1 MMGGRMMIAENLYY
15 LMLLLFS
22 TGVVSVFFTQNN
34 ATLTNYIAH
43 SMALIGS
50 ALAILCAVFVFIQG
64 KIAVILPVVLPFG
77 PIGASVDYLSA
88 YFLLVVGVV
97 GVTTS
102 IYAYGYSREYY
113 HCRLPL
119 MAGLY
124 NAFLLSMVLVFT
136 VSHVV
141 AFIIAW
147 EVMSVVSFLLVNHEY
162 EKKLNTRS
170 AYIYIVMTHLGT
182 IFIITAFLLLAVGA
196 GSMEFSQLKGSLV
209 SETLRNVI
217 FVCVV
222 IGFGTKAGMVP
233 VHIWLPRAHP
243 AAPSHVSALMSGV
256 MLKTAIY
263 GMCRFFL
270 EFLGTGPVWWGT
282 LLLTLGIITAVIGV
296 LYAFIEH
303 DIKRLLAY
311 SSVEN
316 IGILLVS
323 MGAGM
328 VFMSKGELV
337 LAGVAFAAALY
348 HVFNHA
354 LFKSLSFMG
363 AGAVIQATHTK
374 DIEQLGGLIK
384 RMPYT
389 AVFCLISSVAIAAL
403 PPLNGFVSEWIIFQV
418 LLFLPQALVGITGKI
433 FSALLIALLGLT
445 GALAAACFVNA
456 FGITFLAKP
465 RSKKAEQAVEVAP
478 SMLVSMG
485 ILAGLCIVLG
495 LWPKMML
502 AILSQTLKNYPGI
515 DVIGLGG
522 HDWYALTLA
531 TSQSGGGISMV
542 VIIVLLLSG
551 FGIAILL
558 RSIFGKG
565 KVSIGETWTCGIVPN
580 YHMEYTA
587 TGFSKS
593 IRMVFK
599 KIVHSH
605 YETLINANDYEYH
618 GRKLYYHVR
627 IRYLFVS
634 ALYSPINKGILRTAR
649 FMKSIQTGS
658 VQLYVGYI
666 MVVTVVILI
675 WSTGW

>member
-1 MMGGRMMIAENLYY
+1 MIAGDLYY

-22 TGVVSVFFTQNN
+22 AGVVSVLFTRSN
-34 ATLTNYIAH
+34 AKLTNYIAH
-43 SMALIGS
+43 SIALVGS
-50 ALAILCAVFVFIQG
+50 ITAILCAIFVFVQG
-64 KIAVILPVVLPFG
+64 KVDVVLPVALPFG
-77 PIGASVDYLSA
+77 PIGGSIDYLSA
-88 YFLLVVGVV
+88 YFLLIVGVV
-97 GVTTS
+97 GAATS
-102 IYAYGYSREYY
+102 IYAYGYSQEYY
-113 HCRLPL
+113 NCRLPL

-147 EVMSVVSFLLVNHEY
+147 EAMSVISFFLVNHEY
-162 EKKLNTRS
+162 EKKVNTRA

-182 IFIITAFLLLAVGA
+182 IFIITAFLLLAIGA

-209 SETLRNVI
+209 SETSRNII
-217 FVCVV
+217 FVCVL

-233 VHIWLPRAHP
+233 LHIWLPRAHP

-282 LLLTLGIITAVIGV
+282 LILVLAIITAVIGV
-296 LYAFIEH
+296 LFAFIEH

-316 IGILLVS
+316 IGIILLGI
-323 MGAGM
+323 GAGM
-328 VFMSKGELV
+328 VFMSTQQPV
-337 LAGVAFAAALY
+337 LAGVAFSAALY

-354 LFKSLSFMG
+354 LFKSVLFMG
-363 AGAVIQATHTK
+363 AGAVLQAAHTK
-374 DIEQLGGLIK
+374 NIEQLGGLIK
-384 RMPYT
+384 KMPYT
-389 AVFCLISSVAIAAL
+389 AVFFLVSSLAIAAL
-403 PPLNGFVSEWIIFQV
+403 PPLNGFISEWLTFQV
-418 LLFLPQALVGITGKI
+418 LLFLPQALVGITGKV

-445 GALAAACFVNA
+445 GALAAACFVGA
-456 FGITFLAKP
+456 FGIAFLAKP
-465 RSKKAEQAVEVAP
+465 RSKQATEAIEAAP
-478 SMLVSMG
+478 PMLVAMG

-495 LWPKMML
+495 LWPRAML
-502 AILSQTLKNYPGI
+502 TILSQTLMNFPGI
-515 DVIGLGG
+515 DSMGLVS
-522 HDWYALTLA
+522 HDWYALASPTG
-531 TSQSGGGISMV
+531 QSDGGISTAT
-542 VIIVLLLSG
+542 IILLLLSG
-551 FGIAILL
+551 AIVAILL
-558 RSIFGKG
+558 HSIFGKG
-565 KVSIGETWTCGIVPN
+565 KVAVGEVWTCGIVPN

-599 KIVHSH
+599 SIVHSH
-605 YETLINANDYEYH
+605 DETVVNANDNQYH
-618 GRKLYYHVR
+618 GRKLFYHVR
-627 IRYLFVS
+627 VRYLFDT
-634 ALYSPINKGILRTAR
+634 ALYRPINKAIIRTAH

>member
-1 MMGGRMMIAENLYY
+1 MIAEDLYY

-22 TGVVSVFFTQNN
+22 AGVVSVFFTKSN
-34 ATLTNYIAH
+34 ARLTNYLAH
-43 SMALIGS
+43 SIALMGCTM
-50 ALAILCAVFVFIQG
+50 AILCAIFVFIQG
-64 KIAVILPVVLPFG
+64 KVTVVLPVVLPFG
-77 PIGASVDYLSA
+77 PIGGSIDYLSA
-88 YFLLVVGVV
+88 YFLLIVGIVGVA
-97 GVTTS
+97 TS

-113 HCRLPL
+113 TCRLPA

-124 NAFLLSMVLVFT
+124 NGFLLSMVLVFT

-162 EKKLNTRS
+162 EKNVNTRS
-170 AYIYIVMTHLGT
+170 AYIYIVMTHIGT
-182 IFIITAFLLLAVGA
+182 VFIISAFLLLAVGA
-196 GSMEFSQLKGSLV
+196 GSMDFSQLKGSLV
-209 SETLRNVI
+209 SENLRNVI
-217 FVCVV
+217 FVCVL

-233 VHIWLPRAHP
+233 LHIWLPRAHP

-270 EFLGTGPVWWGT
+270 DFLGTGPVWWGVVI
-282 LLLTLGIITAVIGV
+282 LVLAIITAVIGV

-303 DIKRLLAY
+303 DLKRLLAY

-316 IGILLVS
+316 IGIILLGI
-323 MGAGM
+323 GAGM
-328 VFMSKGELV
+328 VFMSKGQPV
-337 LAGVAFAAALY
+337 LAGVAFSAALY
-348 HVFNHA
+348 HAFNHA

-363 AGAVIQATHTK
+363 AGAVLQAAHTK
-374 DIEQLGGLIK
+374 NIEQLGGLIK
-384 RMPYT
+384 KMPYT
-389 AVFCLISSVAIAAL
+389 AVFCLVSSVAIASL
-403 PPLNGFVSEWIIFQV
+403 PPLNGFISEWLTFQV
-418 LLFLPQALVGITGKI
+418 LLFLPQALAGITGKF

-445 GALAAACFVNA
+445 GALAAACFVEA

-465 RSKKAEQAVEVAP
+465 RSKKAEQAVEAAP
-478 SMLVSMG
+478 SMLVAMG
-485 ILAGLCIVLG
+485 IVAGLCIVLG
-495 LWPKMML
+495 LWPWGML
-502 AILSQTLKNYPGI
+502 TILSQTLMSFSGI
-515 DVIGLGG
+515 DTRGLVNP
-522 HDWYALTLA
+522 DWYVLA
-531 TSQSGGGISMV
+531 PATGQSDGGISTV
-542 VIIVLLLSG
+542 VIILLLLSG
-551 FGIAILL
+551 SAVAILL
-558 RSIFGKG
+558 HSIFGKG
-565 KVSIGETWTCGIVPN
+565 KNELGETWTCGIIPN

-587 TGFSKS
+587 AGFSKS

-599 KIVHSH
+599 RIVHSH
-605 YETLINANDYEYH
+605 YETLVNTNDNQYH
-618 GRKLYYHVR
+618 GRKLFYQVR

-634 ALYSPINKGILRTAR
+634 ALYSPINEAIIRTAR

>member
-1 MMGGRMMIAENLYY
+1 MIAGDLYY
-15 LMLLLFS
+15 LMLFLFS
-22 TGVVSVFFTQNN
+22 TGMVSVFFTRSN
-34 ATLTNYIAH
+34 ANLTNCIAH
-43 SMALIGS
+43 SIALMGS
-50 ALAILCAVFVFIQG
+50 IVAILCAIAIFVQG
-64 KIAVILPVVLPFG
+64 KVDVVLLVMLPFG
-77 PIGASVDYLSA
+77 PIGSSIDNLSA
-88 YFLLVVGVV
+88 YFLLILGVV
-97 GVTTS
+97 GVATS

-113 HCRLPL
+113 TCRLPL

-136 VSHVV
+136 VGHVV

-147 EVMSVVSFLLVNHEY
+147 EVMSVVSFFLVNHEY
-162 EKKLNTRS
+162 EKKGNTRS

-182 IFIITAFLLLAVGA
+182 VFIITAFLLLAVGA
-196 GSMEFSQLKGSLV
+196 GSMDFSQLKGSLV
-209 SETLRNVI
+209 SENLRNVI
-217 FVCVV
+217 FVCVL

-270 EFLGTGPVWWGT
+270 EFLGAGPVWWGT
-282 LLLTLGIITAVIGV
+282 LILVIGIITAVIGV

-316 IGILLVS
+316 IGIILLGI
-323 MGAGM
+323 GAGM
-328 VFMSKGELV
+328 VFMSKQQPIW
-337 LAGVAFAAALY
+337 AGVAFSAALY

-363 AGAVIQATHTK
+363 AGAVLQATHTK
-374 DIEQLGGLIK
+374 DIEKLGGLIK
-384 RMPYT
+384 KMPYT
-389 AVFCLISSVAIAAL
+389 AVFCLVSSLAIAAL
-403 PPLNGFVSEWIIFQV
+403 PPLNGFISEWLTFQV
-418 LLFLPQALVGITGKI
+418 LLFLPHALAGITGKV
-433 FSALLIALLGLT
+433 FSAVLIALLGLV
-445 GALAAACFVNA
+445 GALAAACFVTA

-465 RSKKAEQAVEVAP
+465 RSKHAKEAIEAAP
-478 SMLVSMG
+478 TMLVAMG
-485 ILAGLCIVLG
+485 MLAVLCIVLG
-495 LWPKMML
+495 LWPRGML
-502 AILSQTLKNYPGI
+502 AILSQTLKSYPGI
-515 DVIGLGG
+515 DIQGLVM
-522 HDWYALTLA
+522 HDWYVL
-531 TSQSGGGISMV
+531 SSPPGPSDGGISTV
-542 VIIVLLLSG
+542 AIILLLLSG
-551 FGIAILL
+551 CALAMLL
-558 RSIFGKG
+558 HSIFGKG
-565 KVSIGETWTCGIVPN
+565 KVEAGETWTCGIVPN

-599 KIVHSH
+599 SIVHSH
-605 YETLINANDYEYH
+605 DETLVNASDNQYH
-618 GRKLYYHVR
+618 GRKLFYQVR
-627 IRYLFVS
+627 IRYLFDS
-634 ALYSPINKGILRTAR
+634 TLYRPINNAIIRTAH

-666 MVVTVVILI
+666 MAVTVVILI

>member
-1 MMGGRMMIAENLYY
+1 MIASDLYY

-22 TGVVSVFFTQNN
+22 TGVVSVFFTGSH
-34 ATLTNYIAH
+34 AKLTNYIAH
-43 SMALIGS
+43 SIALLGS
-50 ALAILCAVFVFIQG
+50 TVAILCAIFVFMQG
-64 KIAVILPVVLPFG
+64 KMEVVLPLVLPFG
-77 PIGASVDYLSA
+77 PISASVDYLSA
-88 YFLLVVGVV
+88 YFLLILGVIGTV
-97 GVTTS
+97 TS

-141 AFIIAW
+141 AFLIAW
-147 EVMSVVSFLLVNHEY
+147 EVMSVVSFFLVNHEY
-162 EKKLNTRS
+162 EQQVNTR
-170 AYIYIVMTHLGT
+170 AAFIYIVMTHLGT
-182 IFIITAFLLLAVGA
+182 IFIIIAFLLLAGGA
-196 GSMEFSQLKGSLV
+196 GSMDFSQLTGNLV
-209 SETLRNVI
+209 SEKVRNII
-217 FVCVV
+217 FICAF

-233 VHIWLPRAHP
+233 LHIWLPRAHP

-270 EFLGTGPVWWGT
+270 DFLGAGPVWWGA
-282 LLLTLGIITAVIGV
+282 LILVLAIITAVIGV

-316 IGILLVS
+316 IGIILLGI
-323 MGAGM
+323 GAGM
-328 VFMSKGELV
+328 VFMSKQLPV
-337 LAGVAFAAALY
+337 LAGVAFSAALY

-363 AGAVIQATHTK
+363 AGAVLQAAHTK

-384 RMPYT
+384 KMPYT
-389 AVFCLISSVAIAAL
+389 AVFCLVSSVAIAAL
-403 PPLNGFVSEWIIFQV
+403 PPLNGFISEWLTFQV
-418 LLFLPQALVGITGKI
+418 LLFLPQALTGIVGKI
-433 FSALLIALLGLT
+433 FSGLLIALLGLT
-445 GALAAACFVNA
+445 GALAVACFATA

-465 RSKKAEQAVEVAP
+465 RSKRAEQAVEAP
-478 SMLVSMG
+478 AAMLVAMA
-485 ILAGLCIVLG
+485 ILAGSCIILG
-495 LWPKMML
+495 LWPQGML
-502 AILSQTLKNYPGI
+502 MILSKTLGEFSGL
-515 DVIGLGG
+515 DTIGLVSR
-522 HDWYALTLA
+522 DWYILA
-531 TSQSGGGISMV
+531 PATGHSDGGISMLA
-542 VIIVLLLSG
+542 IILLLFSG
-551 FGIAILL
+551 FAVGLLLHSIA
-558 RSIFGKG
+558 GKE
-565 KVSIGETWTCGIVPN
+565 KTAVGETWTCGIIPN

-593 IRMVFK
+593 IRLVFHS
-599 KIVHSH
+599 IVHSH
-605 YETLINANDYEYH
+605 YETLVNANNNQYH
-618 GRKLYYHVR
+618 GRKLFYHVR

-634 ALYSPINKGILRTAR
+634 ALYSPINKAIISTAR

-666 MVVTVVILI
+666 MAVTVVILI

>member
-1 MMGGRMMIAENLYY
+1 MIAGDLYY

-22 TGVVSVFFTQNN
+22 TGVVSVFFTSSN
-34 ATLTNYIAH
+34 AKLTNYIAH
-43 SMALIGS
+43 SIALMGS
-50 ALAILCAVFVFIQG
+50 SVAILCAIFVFVQG
-64 KIAVILPVVLPFG
+64 KVNVALPVALPFG
-77 PIGASVDYLSA
+77 PIGGSIDYLSA
-88 YFLLVVGVV
+88 YFLLIIGVV

-102 IYAYGYSREYY
+102 IYAYGYSQEYY
-113 HCRLPL
+113 NCRLPL

-147 EVMSVVSFLLVNHEY
+147 EVMSIVSFFLVNHEY
-162 EKKLNTRS
+162 EKKVNTRS
-170 AYIYIVMTHLGT
+170 AYIYIVMTHVGT

-196 GSMEFSQLKGSLV
+196 GSMDFSQLKGSLV
-209 SETLRNVI
+209 SENVRNVI
-217 FVCVV
+217 FVCVL

-243 AAPSHVSALMSGV
+243 AAPSHISALMSGV

-282 LLLTLGIITAVIGV
+282 LILVLAIITAVIGA
-296 LYAFIEH
+296 LFAFIEH

-316 IGILLVS
+316 IGIILLGI
-323 MGAGM
+323 GAGM
-328 VFMSKGELV
+328 VFMSKQQPV
-337 LAGVAFAAALY
+337 LAGVAFSAALY

-363 AGAVIQATHTK
+363 AGAVLQATHTK
-374 DIEQLGGLIK
+374 DIEKLGGLIK
-384 RMPYT
+384 KMPYT
-389 AVFCLISSVAIAAL
+389 AVFCLVGSLAIAAL
-403 PPLNGFVSEWIIFQV
+403 PPLNGFISEWLTFQV
-418 LLFLPQALVGITGKI
+418 LLFLPQALVGITGKV

-445 GALAAACFVNA
+445 GALAAACFVEA

-465 RSKKAEQAVEVAP
+465 RSKQAAEAVEAAP
-478 SMLVSMG
+478 SMLVAMG
-485 ILAGLCIVLG
+485 MLAGLCIVLG
-495 LWPKMML
+495 LWPRAML
-502 AILSQTLKNYPGI
+502 TILSQTLMNYPGI
-515 DVIGLGG
+515 DIIGLVS
-522 HDWYALTLA
+522 HDWYVLPSPTG
-531 TSQSGGGISMV
+531 QNDGGISTIA
-542 VIIVLLLSG
+542 IILLLLSG
-551 FGIAILL
+551 AAVGMLL
-558 RSIFGKG
+558 HSIFGKG
-565 KVSIGETWTCGIVPN
+565 TSDLGETWTCGIVPN

-587 TGFSKS
+587 TGFSKA
-593 IRMVFK
+593 IRLVFK
-599 KIVHSH
+599 RIVHSH
-605 YETLINANDYEYH
+605 YETVVNANDNQYH
-618 GRKLYYHVR
+618 GQKLFYQVR

-634 ALYSPINKGILRTAR
+634 ALYNPVNKAIIRTAH

>member
-1 MMGGRMMIAENLYY
+1 MIAGDLYY
-15 LMLLLFS
+15 LMLFLFS
-22 TGVVSVFFTQNN
+22 TGMVSVFFTRSN
-34 ATLTNYIAH
+34 ANLTNCIAH
-43 SMALIGS
+43 SIALMGS
-50 ALAILCAVFVFIQG
+50 IVAILCATAIFVQG
-64 KIAVILPVVLPFG
+64 KVDVVLLVMLPFG
-77 PIGASVDYLSA
+77 PIGSSIDNLSA
-88 YFLLVVGVV
+88 YFLLILGVV
-97 GVTTS
+97 GVATS

-113 HCRLPL
+113 TCRLPL

-136 VSHVV
+136 VGHVV

-147 EVMSVVSFLLVNHEY
+147 EVMSVVSFFLVNHEY
-162 EKKLNTRS
+162 EKKGNTRS

-182 IFIITAFLLLAVGA
+182 VFIITAFLLLAVGA
-196 GSMEFSQLKGSLV
+196 GSMDFSQLKGSLV
-209 SETLRNVI
+209 SENLRNVI
-217 FVCVV
+217 FVCVL

-270 EFLGTGPVWWGT
+270 EFLGAGPVWWGT
-282 LLLTLGIITAVIGV
+282 LILVIGIITAVIGV

-316 IGILLVS
+316 IGIILLGI
-323 MGAGM
+323 GAGM
-328 VFMSKGELV
+328 VFMSKQQPIW
-337 LAGVAFAAALY
+337 AGVAFSAALY

-363 AGAVIQATHTK
+363 AGAVLQATHTK
-374 DIEQLGGLIK
+374 DIEKLGGLIK
-384 RMPYT
+384 KMPYT
-389 AVFCLISSVAIAAL
+389 AVFCLVSSLAIAAL
-403 PPLNGFVSEWIIFQV
+403 PPLNGFISEWLTFQV
-418 LLFLPQALVGITGKI
+418 LLFLPHALAGITGKV
-433 FSALLIALLGLT
+433 FSAVLIALLGLV
-445 GALAAACFVNA
+445 GALAAACFVTA

-465 RSKKAEQAVEVAP
+465 RSKHAKEAIEAAP
-478 SMLVSMG
+478 TMLVAMG
-485 ILAGLCIVLG
+485 MLAVLCIVLG
-495 LWPKMML
+495 LWPRGML
-502 AILSQTLKNYPGI
+502 AILSQTLKSYPGI
-515 DVIGLGG
+515 DIQGLVM
-522 HDWYALTLA
+522 HDWYVL
-531 TSQSGGGISMV
+531 SSPPGPSDGGISTV
-542 VIIVLLLSG
+542 AIILLLLSG
-551 FGIAILL
+551 CALAMLL
-558 RSIFGKG
+558 HSIFGKG
-565 KVSIGETWTCGIVPN
+565 KVEAGETWTCGIVPN

-599 KIVHSH
+599 SIVHSH
-605 YETLINANDYEYH
+605 DETLVNASDNQYH
-618 GRKLYYHVR
+618 GRKLFYQVR
-627 IRYLFVS
+627 IRYLFDS
-634 ALYSPINKGILRTAR
+634 TLYRPINNAIIRTAH

-666 MVVTVVILI
+666 MAVTVVILI